1 MAARKA
7 ITTIAQASSCVAKMR
22 TGKSC
27 SAAEMRATALLLDQA
42 LKTARRNTKGLR
54 DQLARSED
62 MVKSLL
68 SRIGL

>member
-1 MAARKA
+1 MPAKKT
-7 ITTIAQASSCVAKMR
+7 ITTIAQASACVRKMR
-22 TGKSC
+22 AGKSC